1 MLNTP
6 QVRMLLPRDVKLM
19 WGVKPIDPAETTY
32 ELYAIKANTR
42 DGKAPLDGS
51 AVADAKGDFAEQG
64 SAAEVSMTMTPTGAN
79 LGRMTADNIG
89 EFIAIVLDGYVYS
102 APRVNSE
109 IPNGRSSISGQFTI
123 QEAKDLANV
132 LKSGKAAGRRPASP
146 RRRWSV
152 RRSDRSPSIRA

>member
-1 MLNTP
+1 
-6 QVRMLLPRDVKLM
+6 
-19 WGVKPIDPAETTY
+19 
-32 ELYAIKANTR
+32 
-42 DGKAPLDGS
+42 
-51 AVADAKGDFAEQG
+51 
-64 SAAEVSMTMTPTGAN
+64 MTMTPTGAKTWA
-79 LGRMTADNIG
+79 RMTADNIG

-132 LKSGKAAGRRPASP
+132 LKSGKLPRRPASP

-152 RRSDRSPSIRA
+152 RLSDRSPSIRA

>member
-1 MLNTP
+1 
-6 QVRMLLPRDVKLM
+6 
-19 WGVKPIDPAETTY
+19 
-32 ELYAIKANTR
+32 
-42 DGKAPLDGS
+42 
-51 AVADAKGDFAEQG
+51 
-64 SAAEVSMTMTPTGAN
+64 MTMTPTGAKTWA
-79 LGRMTADNIG
+79 RMTADNIG

-132 LKSGKAAGRRPASP
+132 LKSGKLPAP
-146 RRRWSV
+146 ARITQEAVSV